1 MKMIWAKINNL
12 EVFLYYKLFIIL
24 EVYESDKLEN
34 ELSKIK

>member
-1 MKMIWAKINNL
+1 MIWAKINNL

>member
-1 MKMIWAKINNL
+1 MIWAKINNL
-12 EVFLYYKLFIIL
+12 EVFLLYKLFIIL